1 MLVAQE
7 EQEGGVRYV
16 EESTTPDEGDFAPP
30 PIDLL
35 QSLYAREWCCLLTHR
50 RHTGPRDLLLA
61 AVLGSLK
68 LLN

>member
-1 MLVAQE
+1 MFVAQE

-35 QSLYAREWCCLLTHR
+35 QSLYAREWCCM
-50 RHTGPRDLLLA
+50 
-61 AVLGSLK
+61 
-68 LLN
+68 